1 MLREN
6 EFGEN
11 VDFVFTNRAQY
22 KTEDNKILICDQ
34 LAESKVKI
42 AQDTNSNLISE
53 KEIELHKVDKLLPGM
68 DAYTRGSTIDIYA
81 RKGSFGDTVDYSYYT
96 FAIDTDNNEQTFDNI
111 NKFLSEN
118 NINDYRIENIGAR
131 QKMINNLLLLI
142 QIFAYGFMIVMT
154 LIALTNVFNA
164 ISSNVYSRQTE
175 FASLISLGMS
185 SKQMNLMSFYESLIL
200 GIKALFWGISIG
212 LASNYIIFIGMKSSI
227 EAMSYKVPWLAVIIS
242 ILTTIIIIF
251 LIMNYSV
258 GKIKSQNIIATIR
271 NENI

>member
-1 MLREN
+1 
-6 EFGEN
+6 
-11 VDFVFTNRAQY
+11 
-22 KTEDNKILICDQ
+22 
-34 LAESKVKI
+34 
-42 AQDTNSNLISE
+42 
-53 KEIELHKVDKLLPGM
+53 
-68 DAYTRGSTIDIYA
+68 
-81 RKGSFGDTVDYSYYT
+81 
-96 FAIDTDNNEQTFDNI
+96 
-111 NKFLSEN
+111 
-118 NINDYRIENIGAR
+118 
-131 QKMINNLLLLI
+131 MINNLLLLI

-185 SKQMNLMSFYESLIL
+185 SKQLNLMSFYESLIL

-227 EAMSYKVPWLAVIIS
+227 EAMSYRVPWLAVIIS
-242 ILTTIIIIF
+242 ILITFIIIF